1 MQPTTSTA
9 VITRSSAVQ
18 KTSTT
23 PGKTP
28 MKKIY
33 KCSKCTHPPFQTKY
47 SLAIHISIKHEA
59 KGAQCDLCLERMSSH
74 HLAGHKDKHTITD
87 RYHCKEKVSGDGK
100 ICTKSFK
107 QKSGVL
113 QHIKQAHKGKSFA
126 AANLNIID
134 KKDLKYIS
142 REDYAQDHEVKG
154 MTAEEVN
161 KLVDTHGK
169 EIYVE

>member
-33 KCSKCTHPPFQTKY
+33 KCSKCPHPPFHTKY
-47 SLAIHISIKHEA
+47 SLAVHISVKHEV
-59 KGAQCDLCLERMSSH
+59 KGAQCDTCLQRMSSH

-87 RYHCKEKVSGDGK
+87 RYHCKEKVPGAGK
-100 ICTKSFK
+100 ICTKSLK

-113 QHIKQAHKGKSFA
+113 QHLKQAHKGKSFA

-142 REDYAQDHEVKG
+142 REDYAWDHEVKG
-154 MTAEEVN
+154 MMAEEVN
-161 KLVDTHGK
+161 TSVDTHRE